1 MNGTQVCSYEG
12 PRLFPI
18 EHNNET
24 DLEEIHGR
32 NLNTCIFF
40 LRSTGSF
47 STKLGPKHSW
57 MMGIQV
63 CPHPFSMGR

>member
-1 MNGTQVCSYEG
+1 MKGTQVCSYEG

-18 EHNNET
+18 GHTNET

-32 NLNTCIFF
+32 NFNIFF

-47 STKLGPKHSW
+47 STKLGAKHSW

-63 CPHPFSMGR
+63 CPHPFSMVR